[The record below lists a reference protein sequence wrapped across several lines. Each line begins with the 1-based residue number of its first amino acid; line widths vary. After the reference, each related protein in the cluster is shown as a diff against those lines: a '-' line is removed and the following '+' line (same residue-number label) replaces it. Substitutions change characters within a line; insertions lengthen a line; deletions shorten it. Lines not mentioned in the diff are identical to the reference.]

1 MCCVMRHQRQL
12 TAGTAPILDAAPCH
26 DKACAVVLMT
36 ESGVHKSSLCHA
48 PSCTIELGRAIGR
61 EQVLMPWGTIV
72 SFGVGFR
79 QPR

>member
-1 MCCVMRHQRQL
+1 MSQARGVTVPGPDGFADPAEVQE
-12 TAGTAPILDAAPCH
+12 
-26 DKACAVVLMT
+26 K
-36 ESGVHKSSLCHA
+36 GVHKSSLCHA